1 MPQFPMTDSRRPVL
15 ERIPDYAVAISDAG
29 KNITVSIADKVVAE
43 TSRALLIQETRHKDV
58 YYLPREDVDLSLF
71 EPTDHSTYCPFKG
84 HANYFSYGDLE
95 NLVWSYEDPYP
106 EVSELKDYLSFYTDR
121 VEINVK
127 GD

>member
-1 MPQFPMTDSRRPVL
+1 MPQFPMTDGRRAIL
-15 ERIPDYAVAISDAG
+15 AQIPDYAVTISDAG
-29 KNITVSIADKVVAE
+29 KKITVSINDQVVTE

-58 YYLPREDVDLSLF
+58 YYLPREDVHLSLF

-84 HANYFSYGDLE
+84 SASYFSYGDLE

-106 EVSELKDYLSFYTDR
+106 EVSALKGYLSFYADR
-121 VEINVK
+121 VEIKVK